1 MAYALLVVLIE
12 VQRSSSATVPFDNPF
27 WVEWLQGQRRS
38 EPSSINGGSSKETL
52 QQNVIVPAPVRFST
66 ETVPLLQPLFSREKG
81 NGIEK
86 GKVNTP
92 APTVHVDSGYINE
105 QVSDGHSLVQ
115 RLDRKVPSV
124 NGKSVSSRSTNS
136 IQSSNFVLSVADAQS
151 EKISN
156 NNESYQTNLNNED
169 NISYN
174 EEPRSSSNLSPVN
187 ILSSNKFLS
196 INSNIPLSST
206 ILPSDRNLNGGELT
220 GTKGHIDSHDGD
232 KFIPIGLISSTFMPS
247 TAAVEQKLVFSKV
260 SDPSDS
266 EFFKPQQQLQLPK
279 VNFYTERGAI
289 QNIDIGVLPEKDY
302 LPSQTE
308 QPFMV
313 PVTMTVSPYTSTTAT
328 TTSST
333 TTRTL
338 VASWP
343 AVRSRQVGASR
354 LKSRFRNRVPLSTR
368 RKFARRN
375 KVPKRRRK
383 NLKRRRQT
391 IMPKSRFV
399 TTSIPDT
406 TTGSKKLIQESDI
419 TLTTIR
425 AISEDF
431 VDITTRAST
440 KPSTSTTT
448 IQTTTITTTSTT
460 KSTTTTSTTTT
471 AATTSST
478 TKTSTSTT
486 QTSTVTTPSTTVPS
500 TTSAATFVFTNLRTA
515 SALVVTRN
523 VTSTRVVTAPI
534 PEIADVEEEE
544 ATIATTT
551 EMISTDGETL
561 ATTDFITRTEINQ
574 DAVQHTTPMTNEVFS
589 TTTELRVESVD
600 TNNDIFQRKEK
611 FRNDRQENTDDLIAL
626 PSNINNIKI
635 EDPGIRSPRLTD
647 WEEPDQTSQ
656 NTERILSG
664 GYHESNPGQYHETNP
679 GQYHELHPG
688 QYHELNPG
696 QPVPLGKGLEIQSGQ
711 YHELNPGQPVLL
723 GEGLEVQSGQYHEI
737 NPGQPVSLGEGLE
750 IQSGQYHEI
759 NPGQPVA
766 LAQKDNGEVIHAGEY
781 HEVNPGQYHE
791 INPGQYHEVHPG
803 QYIDDTSSEGNN
815 QKNHKVELVDVEQTD
830 NAKIYNVQ
838 QRVNEFIIGEYGT
851 ISNSG
856 QTLQGVRYTAVA
868 DDQSGVDPNFIY
880 ETLVKYF
887 PMAAEKFAKSN
898 PTAIS

>member
-27 WVEWLQGQRRS
+27 WVEWLHGQRRS
-38 EPSSINGGSSKETL
+38 EPSSINGGSIKETL
-52 QQNVIVPAPVRFST
+52 QQNVIVPAPVHFST

-115 RLDRKVPSV
+115 RLHGKVPSV
-124 NGKSVSSRSTNS
+124 NGKSVSSSTNS
-136 IQSSNFVLSVADAQS
+136 IKSSNFVLSVADAQS
-151 EKISN
+151 ETIFN
-156 NNESYQTNLNNED
+156 NDKSYQTNLNNED

-187 ILSSNKFLS
+187 ILSSNEFLS
-196 INSNIPLSST
+196 INSNVPLSST
-206 ILPSDRNLNGGELT
+206 TLPAKRNLAGDELT
-220 GTKGHIDSHDGD
+220 GTKGHFGS
-232 KFIPIGLISSTFMPS
+232 ISSTFMPS
-247 TAAVEQKLVFSKV
+247 TTAVEQKLVLGKV

-266 EFFKPQQQLQLPK
+266 EFFKPQQQLQVPN
-279 VNFYTERGAI
+279 VNFYAERGAI
-289 QNIDIGVLPEKDY
+289 QNFDIGVLPEKDY

-308 QPFMV
+308 QPLMV

-391 IMPKSRFV
+391 IMPKSRLV

-406 TTGSKKLIQESDI
+406 TIGSTKLIQESDI

-460 KSTTTTSTTTT
+460 KSTTTTSSTTTT
-471 AATTSST
+471 TTTTTTATTSST

-534 PEIADVEEEE
+534 PNIEDVEEEE
-544 ATIATTT
+544 ATIASTT

-561 ATTDFITRTEINQ
+561 AITDFTARTEINQ
-574 DAVQHTTPMTNEVFS
+574 DAVQYTTPMTNEVFS
-589 TTTELRVESVD
+589 TTTELSEETFD

-611 FRNDRQENTDDLIAL
+611 FRHDRQDNTDHLIAL

-656 NTERILSG
+656 VTEQILSG
-664 GYHESNPGQYHETNP
+664 GYHEMNPGQYHETNP

-696 QPVPLGKGLEIQSGQ
+696 QPVLLGNGLEIQSGQ

-750 IQSGQYHEI
+750 IQSGQYHET

-791 INPGQYHEVHPG
+791 VNPGQYHEVHPG
-803 QYIDDTSSEGNN
+803 QYIDDSSSESNN

-898 PTAIS
+898 PAAIS

>member
-1 MAYALLVVLIE
+1 MLRTVMAYALLAVLIE

-27 WVEWLQGQRRS
+27 WVEWLHGQRRS
-38 EPSSINGGSSKETL
+38 EPSSVNGGSIKETL
-52 QQNVIVPAPVRFST
+52 QQNVIVPAPVSFST
-66 ETVPLLQPLFSREKG
+66 ETVPLLHPLFPREKG

-92 APTVHVDSGYINE
+92 SPTVHIDSGYINE
-105 QVSDGHSLVQ
+105 QVSDGQSSVQ
-115 RLDRKVPSV
+115 RLNRKVPSV
-124 NGKSVSSRSTNS
+124 NGKSVSSSTNS

-156 NNESYQTNLNNED
+156 NDKSHQTNLNNED

-187 ILSSNKFLS
+187 ILSSNEFLS
-196 INSNIPLSST
+196 INSNVPLSST
-206 ILPSDRNLNGGELT
+206 TLPAERNLAGDELT
-220 GTKGHIDSHDGD
+220 GTKGHFGS
-232 KFIPIGLISSTFMPS
+232 ISSTFMPS
-247 TAAVEQKLVFSKV
+247 TAVVEQKLVLGKV

-266 EFFKPQQQLQLPK
+266 EFFKIQQQLQVPN
-279 VNFYTERGAI
+279 VNFYAERGAI
-289 QNIDIGVLPEKDY
+289 QNFDVGVLLEKDY

-308 QPFMV
+308 QPLMV

-368 RKFARRN
+368 RKFARRS

-391 IMPKSRFV
+391 IMPKSRLV

-406 TTGSKKLIQESDI
+406 TTGSTKFIQESDI

-471 AATTSST
+471 TTTTATTSST
-478 TKTSTSTT
+478 TKTSTT

-534 PEIADVEEEE
+534 PDIEDVQEEE

-561 ATTDFITRTEINQ
+561 ATTDFITRIEITKE
-574 DAVQHTTPMTNEVFS
+574 AVQHTTPITNEVFS
-589 TTTELRVESVD
+589 TTTELSEESFD

-656 NTERILSG
+656 VTEQILSG
-664 GYHESNPGQYHETNP
+664 GYHETNPGQYHETNP

-696 QPVPLGKGLEIQSGQ
+696 QPVTLGKGLEIQSGQ

-750 IQSGQYHEI
+750 VQSGQYHEI

-791 INPGQYHEVHPG
+791 VNPGQYHEVHPG

>member
-12 VQRSSSATVPFDNPF
+12 VQRSSSDTVPFDNPF
-27 WVEWLQGQRRS
+27 WVEWLHGHRRS
-38 EPSSINGGSSKETL
+38 ELPPSSLQGGSSKETL
-52 QQNVIVPAPVRFST
+52 QQNVIVPAAAVSFST
-66 ETVPLLQPLFSREKG
+66 ETVPLLQPLFPREKG
-81 NGIEK
+81 NGIEE

-92 APTVHVDSGYINE
+92 SPTVPIDSGYINE
-105 QVSDGHSLVQ
+105 QVSDGQSSVQ
-115 RLDRKVPSV
+115 RLHRKVPSV
-124 NGKSVSSRSTNS
+124 NGKSVSSSTNS

-156 NNESYQTNLNNED
+156 NNKSYQTNLKNED

-187 ILSSNKFLS
+187 ILSSSEFLS
-196 INSNIPLSST
+196 TNSNVPLSST
-206 ILPSDRNLNGGELT
+206 IVPADRNLDGDELI

-232 KFIPIGLISSTFMPS
+232 KFIQSGLISSTFMPS
-247 TAAVEQKLVFSKV
+247 TAAVEQKLVLGKV

-266 EFFKPQQQLQLPK
+266 EFFKTQQQLQVPD
-279 VNFYTERGAI
+279 VGFYAERGAI
-289 QNIDIGVLPEKDY
+289 QNFDIGVLPEKDY

-308 QPFMV
+308 QPLMV
-313 PVTMTVSPYTSTTAT
+313 PVTITVSPYTSTTAT

-391 IMPKSRFV
+391 IMPKSRLV

-406 TTGSKKLIQESDI
+406 TTGSTKLIQESDI
-419 TLTTIR
+419 TLTTITD
-425 AISEDF
+425 IPEDF
-431 VDITTRAST
+431 VEITTRAST

-460 KSTTTTSTTTT
+460 KSTTTTTTTT
-471 AATTSST
+471 TTSST

-534 PEIADVEEEE
+534 PDIEDVKEEE

-561 ATTDFITRTEINQ
+561 ATTDIITRTEINQ
-574 DAVQHTTPMTNEVFS
+574 EAVQHTTPMPNEVFS
-589 TTTELRVESVD
+589 TTIELIEESFD

-611 FRNDRQENTDDLIAL
+611 FSHDRQENTDRLIAL

-664 GYHESNPGQYHETNP
+664 GYHETNPGQYHETNP

-737 NPGQPVSLGEGLE
+737 NPGQPVLLGEGLE

-791 INPGQYHEVHPG
+791 VNPGQYHEVHPG
-803 QYIDDTSSEGNN
+803 QYIDDSSSESNN
-815 QKNHKVELVDVEQTD
+815 QKDHKVELVDVEQTD

-887 PMAAEKFAKSN
+887 PMAAAKFAKNN
-898 PTAIS
+898 PAAVS